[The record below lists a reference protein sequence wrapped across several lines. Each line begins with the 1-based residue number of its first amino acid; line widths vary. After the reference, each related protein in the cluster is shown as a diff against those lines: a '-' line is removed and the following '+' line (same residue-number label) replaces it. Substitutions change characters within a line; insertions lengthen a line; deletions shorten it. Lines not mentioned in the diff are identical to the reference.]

1 MPNFNA
7 RVLVVEDNA
16 VNQKVAQGLLSKFSA
31 EVELELAANGEEAL
45 TTLANLPF
53 ELVFMDC
60 QMPIMDD
67 YEASGQIRAKTSKVL
82 DRDIPIIA
90 MTANT
95 MKGD

>member
-1 MPNFNA
+1 M
-7 RVLVVEDNA
+7 VEDNA
-16 VNQKVAQGLLSKFSA
+16 VNQKVAQGLLSKFGA
-31 EVELELAANGEEAL
+31 EVELAANGEEAL

-53 ELVFMDC
+53 ELVIMDC

-90 MTANT
+90 MTTNT
-95 MKGD
+95 MLGD